1 MAASIPAMN
10 ASPDDRPEG
19 LLAWQWERY
28 PPSHRNRTNLLVHAL
43 TAPVFIAG
51 TLALINSP
59 FLNSP
64 FLSSFSLGLGG
75 LAAMLGVV
83 AIQRRTHR
91 LENSPPSSFRG
102 PLDVVQRFFVEQWIN
117 FPRYVLTG
125 EFARAWRGEPVTPA
139 RP

>member
-1 MAASIPAMN
+1 MAATLPPMTTPAT
-10 ASPDDRPEG
+10 DDRPEG

-59 FLNSP
+59 FLP
-64 FLSSFSLGLGG
+64 SFSLGLGG

-91 LENSPPSSFRG
+91 LETAPPSPFRG